1 MKINPLKYIGDRI
14 RFQTMVKSI
23 PLRDW
28 WSRVMHKRFHIGWV
42 FLVLGIGLAIC
53 IILLAKIV

>member
-1 MKINPLKYIGDRI
+1 MKVNPLKYLRDRI
-14 RFQTMVKSI
+14 EFRIMVKSI

-28 WSRVMHKRFHIGWV
+28 WSRVMHKKFHIGWV